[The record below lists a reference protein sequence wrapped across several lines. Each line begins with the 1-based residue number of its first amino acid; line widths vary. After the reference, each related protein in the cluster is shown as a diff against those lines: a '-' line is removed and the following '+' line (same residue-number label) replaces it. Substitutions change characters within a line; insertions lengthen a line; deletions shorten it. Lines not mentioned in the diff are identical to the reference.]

1 MFNWIPS
8 QVTCEVW
15 TVRGKMNIRPV
26 VDVFSFKKVA
36 FSKVTG
42 SAFEST
48 IYLRPQKSNKPT
60 ADPPPTVYCGHFP
73 SIWIK
78 SGGEWES
85 IAHPKKNLKK
95 KYYLLCVLLINL
107 LTLRFGK
114 SFHGQ
119 NPRVLFLKNGRN
131 VVVSN

>member
-1 MFNWIPS
+1 
-8 QVTCEVW
+8 
-15 TVRGKMNIRPV
+15 MNIRPV

-42 SAFEST
+42 SAFESA

-60 ADPPPTVYCGHFP
+60 ADPPPTLLWSLSFNMDKVWVRMRKQSTP
-73 SIWIK
+73 K
-78 SGGEWES
+78 K
-85 IAHPKKNLKK
+85 KKNLKK

-119 NPRVLFLKNGRN
+119 NPRVLFLENGRN
-131 VVVSN
+131 GVVSN